1 VGSELAGNRD
11 GDGVGDEVGLW
22 VVGSEVVGSELGGS
36 DVAGAMDGD
45 GVGDGVGFGGGGSGL
60 VGSELVGSEV
70 VGSEVVGSDV
80 AGATDG
86 DGVGDGVGLGV
97 VGSEVVGS
105 EVVGADVAG
114 AKDGD
119 GVGDGV
125 GFRVVGSE
133 VVGSEVV
140 GSELVGAEV
149 VGAEVAGAG
158 VVGSSMLMDVT
169 GQVAPPAVTDSGST
183 SSWRKSCVVRSKK
196 RTVMCSVENPK
207 LAGMQSSLWRRERL
221 PRRNPPKNS
230 PPGQSSIS
238 ILVLSSVI
246 ALPCEAVSVSRTAS
260 IRADWSASLPIASAL
275 SSWQT
280 VSMIKVGNSSSS
292 DVVLRQQDA
301 AHTNSPRASVQFA
314 TAQSLISNAAARSS

>member
-1 VGSELAGNRD
+1 MGSKVTGSED
-11 GDGVGDEVGLW
+11 GDGVGFE
-22 VVGSEVVGSELGGS
+22 VVGSEVVGSELVGSELVGSELVGS

-45 GVGDGVGFGGGGSGL
+45 GVGDGVGFGV
-60 VGSELVGSEV
+60 VGSELVGSE
-70 VGSEVVGSDV
+70 
-80 AGATDG
+80 
-86 DGVGDGVGLGV
+86 V

-125 GFRVVGSE
+125 GFSVVGSE

-230 PPGQSSIS
+230 PPGQSSIV